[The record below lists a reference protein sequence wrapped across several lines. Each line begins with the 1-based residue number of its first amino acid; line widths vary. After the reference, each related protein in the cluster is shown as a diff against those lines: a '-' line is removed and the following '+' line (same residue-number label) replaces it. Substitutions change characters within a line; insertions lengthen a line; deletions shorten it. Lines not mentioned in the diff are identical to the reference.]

1 MINVALVGCGR
12 ISPCHCD
19 AVASNKD
26 DFRIAAVC
34 DVDRDRAK
42 ALAGRLGCEWTD
54 DMRRL
59 DGRGI
64 DLTSVLTPSGLH
76 PRHVC
81 ELAEKTDIPMI
92 LSEKPLALS
101 TREAMEVYACVD
113 RCGKRLVPVYQ
124 NRYNP
129 IVMRLK
135 ELVDAGAFGRIHQF
149 AVNVYWRRGADYYSI
164 PWHGTKELDG
174 GVLFTQAS
182 HFVDMIHHFL
192 GPVRRWKGFNGTH
205 RGLDIPDTV
214 SLAMEFENGAVG
226 TVNATVSVYGDDY
239 MTELTLIGEKGTVR
253 LDGIN
258 MNRIAFWNV
267 EGVEKPDLDF
277 TITHQYGLGHRK
289 LYSFI
294 AAGRWEMFP
303 ERDKLLSGI
312 RVMESVG
319 LGG

>member
-19 AVASNKD
+19 AVASNSD
-26 DFRIAAVC
+26 DFRIAVVC
-34 DVDRDRAK
+34 DVDKDRAK
-42 ALAGRLGCEWTD
+42 ALAGELGCEWTD
-54 DMRRL
+54 DLRRL

-64 DLTSVLTPSGLH
+64 DLASVLTPSGLH

-81 ELAEKTDIPMI
+81 ELAAHTDIPMI

-101 TREAMEVYACVD
+101 AREAMEVFACVD
-113 RCGKRLVPVYQ
+113 RCGKRLIPVYQ

-149 AVNVYWRRGADYYSI
+149 AVNVYWRRGEDYYSI

-174 GVLFTQAS
+174 GVLFTQSS
-182 HFVDMIHHFL
+182 HFVDMVHHFL

-214 SLAMEFENGAVG
+214 SLALEFENGAVG
-226 TVNATVSVYGDDY
+226 TINATVSVYGDDY

-258 MNRIAFWNV
+258 MNHIAFWNV
-267 EGVEKPDLDF
+267 EGVEKPNLDF
-277 TITHQYGLGHRK
+277 EITHQYGLGHRK

-294 AAGRWEMFP
+294 ASGSWEKFP